1 MHPNLSDQEPEE
13 NKLQDEMKKIQ
24 LMIGANLKHRSD
36 KIQMEKE
43 EKKFKDLIMT
53 RGDVKEKDLMEFER

>member
-1 MHPNLSDQEPEE
+1 MHPDLSDQEPEE

>member
-1 MHPNLSDQEPEE
+1 MHPDLSDQEPEE
-13 NKLQDEMKKIQ
+13 NKLQDEIKKIQ

>member
-1 MHPNLSDQEPEE
+1 MHPDLSDQEPEE

-24 LMIGANLKHRSD
+24 LMIGATLKHRSD

>member
-53 RGDVKEKDLMEFER
+53 RGDVKEKDIMEFER

>member
-36 KIQMEKE
+36 EIQMEKE

-53 RGDVKEKDLMEFER
+53 RGDVKEKDLMEIER

>member
-1 MHPNLSDQEPEE
+1 MHPDLSDQEPEE
-13 NKLQDEMKKIQ
+13 KKLQDEMKKIQ
-24 LMIGANLKHRSD
+24 LMIGATLKHRSD

-53 RGDVKEKDLMEFER
+53 RGDVKENDLMEFER

>member
-1 MHPNLSDQEPEE
+1 MHPDLSDQEPEE
-13 NKLQDEMKKIQ
+13 KKLQDEMKKIQ

>member
-1 MHPNLSDQEPEE
+1 MHPDLSDQEPEE
-13 NKLQDEMKKIQ
+13 KKLQDEMKKIQ
-24 LMIGANLKHRSD
+24 LMIGATLKHRSD

>member
-1 MHPNLSDQEPEE
+1 MHPDLSDQEPEE

-43 EKKFKDLIMT
+43 EKIFKDLIMT

>member
-1 MHPNLSDQEPEE
+1 
-13 NKLQDEMKKIQ
+13 
-24 LMIGANLKHRSD
+24 MIGANLKHKSD

-53 RGDVKEKDLMEFER
+53 RGDVKEKDIMEFER

>member
-1 MHPNLSDQEPEE
+1 MHPDLSDQEPEE
-13 NKLQDEMKKIQ
+13 NKLQDEMQKIR
-24 LMIGANLKHRSD
+24 LMIGANLKHKSD

-53 RGDVKEKDLMEFER
+53 RGDVKEKDIMEFER

>member
-1 MHPNLSDQEPEE
+1 MHPDLSDQEPEE

-53 RGDVKEKDLMEFER
+53 RGDVKENDLMEFER

>member
-53 RGDVKEKDLMEFER
+53 RGDVKENDLMEFER